1 VDIALWVAQAV
12 RARVVPGAGFRTIRT
27 GHLTRATGSPAN
39 SSFVED
45 LSEPTFTTIG
55 VFELVGACGV
65 LLPRALDVAPA
76 VTPLPPSD
84 SPPSSARSPGTC
96 AAARTH
102 PSCST
107 SSCSCSPV
115 VARVGRGLEVMS

>member
-12 RARVVPGAGFRTIRT
+12 RARMVPAAGFRTIRT
-27 GHLTRATGSPAN
+27 GHLTRATDSPAN

-84 SPPSSARSPGTC
+84 SPPSSARSP
-96 AAARTH
+96 
-102 PSCST
+102 
-107 SSCSCSPV
+107 
-115 VARVGRGLEVMS
+115 

>member
-1 VDIALWVAQAV
+1 MDIALWVAEAV
-12 RARVVPGAGFRTIRT
+12 RARMVPAAGFRTIRT
-27 GHLTRATGSPAN
+27 GHLTRATDSPAN

-84 SPPSSARSPGTC
+84 SLPPSSARSPCTR

-102 PSCST
+102 ASCSE
-107 SSCSCSPV
+107 SSCSCSPS
-115 VARVGRGLEVMS
+115 VARSDADWR